1 MNCFSLHFNAPRL
14 LALLCMAQMGLAMAQ
29 NIMPVSDPD
38 KEDIIEAL
46 GGSPGGL
53 PAKLFRRTQAPDAQ
67 TFACPEADAHHAGGA
82 PQKNLGVVAYAGE
95 AAPGINLSIN
105 FATNSD
111 KILPSSFGAIANLA
125 GALQS
130 QSLTGVQVAIAGHTD
145 AQGPLK
151 TNMELSCARALA
163 VRAALIAQGVDVSR
177 LGAYGFGPK
186 RPIEPGAVVSAA
198 NRRVEVRRAN

>member
-1 MNCFSLHFNAPRL
+1 MNCPRIHLNVPRL
-14 LALLCMAQMGLAMAQ
+14 MALLWVAQMGLAMAQ
-29 NIMPVSDPD
+29 SAMPVSDPD
-38 KEDIIEAL
+38 KDDIIEAL
-46 GGSPGGL
+46 GGSPVGL
-53 PAKLFRRTQAPDAQ
+53 PAKLFRRTHAPDAL
-67 TFACPEADAHHAGGA
+67 TYACPEADVRQAGGA
-82 PQKNLGVVAYAGE
+82 PQKNLAVVAYAGE

-111 KILPSSFGAIANLA
+111 KILPSSSGAIASLS

-163 VRAALIAQGVDVSR
+163 VRAALVAQGVDGAR
-177 LGAYGFGPK
+177 LGVYGFGPK
-186 RPIEPGAVVSAA
+186 RPIEPGATVSAA